1 MTKKE
6 FIENVASLVIAEN
19 EYRGNAFLLQ
29 IRNIFKT
36 DILRLIFS
44 MVAQWLQISISQWN
58 KRSTGN
64 TGSCVPCRAHVS
76 LTLTDDSPVSYLQNV
91 LLT

>member
-1 MTKKE
+1 MDT
-6 FIENVASLVIAEN
+6 EN

-44 MVAQWLQISISQWN
+44 MVAQ
-58 KRSTGN
+58 
-64 TGSCVPCRAHVS
+64 
-76 LTLTDDSPVSYLQNV
+76 
-91 LLT
+91 

>member
-1 MTKKE
+1 MDT
-6 FIENVASLVIAEN
+6 EN

-36 DILRLIFS
+36 DILRLIFFNGCS
-44 MVAQWLQISISQWN
+44 VIIDLNFTVEQEKQRKHWFVCAL
-58 KRSTGN
+58 RSTL
-64 TGSCVPCRAHVS
+64 VS
-76 LTLTDDSPVSYLQNV
+76 LTCTDDNPVSFLQNV